1 MLLTMKEL
9 SQAAPPLEG
18 EVLRG
23 DACESS
29 FDSVPA
35 SRSRSSGV
43 ESGNGHK
50 KDENDPIGS
59 QQDLDTPGHRGPPP
73 PPRDWVDHRPD
84 GGPLLRYLWCSLSDD
99 DEGVVVES
107 DAATDPDLCGVGGL
121 GGEYNNDDST
131 EGDGSKPRPRTRTPP
146 SSGRQALSGQTLY
159 LGGEVGCDGNMY
171 CIPGHAARVLTVR
184 VADGTD
190 TVALIGP
197 EFPGKFKWLRGVSM
211 GDVIYGLPCHADS
224 VLRIHVPTQTVTTL
238 AIPYENFYG
247 SDMEL
252 ARQQRRQE
260 WKYHGGSVSPHNGC
274 LYGIPQSALHV
285 LKIDPVAD
293 AVTLVGPPLP
303 GRYKWYGGVVGRND
317 GAIYGIPHN
326 ASSVLRIGR
335 SDRITLHGSYGE
347 GGHKWHGAAA
357 AATAEAGNGAIVSV
371 PANADTVLCIYPNI
385 PTDMDDDPAPTLV
398 ELGGPDC
405 VQTGRHRTDRKYKY
419 LGAMAG
425 PDGTVYCFPSGS
437 EHVLRVDPDARTV
450 RQLGPNL
457 SDAKMERLCQNKWQ
471 NGVCVNHPNEKAV
484 YAIPLAAESV
494 LRIDCSKGGREPEI
508 TTWHL
513 PEPFRG
519 LAKWEGAVLAPNGVI
534 YTVPN
539 NHKAILRIESPP
551 STSTLNIT
559 TESNTT
565 FEPKLHPAAT
575 TGPRRDDV
583 PYASGIPTLRSSV
596 HRVKHPSKKE
606 DLGGHLGG
614 PRPKDRD
621 GKETGITF
629 LPNELCQETVLEYDL
644 EEHDLAN
651 AVRNML
657 EQCDPNVVGSFDKDD
672 TFADAAE
679 PPRLESFRVQ
689 SASTW
694 RTANGGQCEAAQR
707 YLSDQVARND
717 AFLAVFD
724 RFVHGVVLPHV
735 KRRLVDLGLASD
747 APGSVKF
754 FYQRPPTLRLQPG
767 PARARVKPHSD
778 AEYGHQNGELVR
790 QLAYVL
796 VVMQMLMY
804 SHHRHSMCLVL
815 YAERMDPTHGPRT
828 DGRRSVGRI
837 HSHAR
842 RLPSHR
848 GPAGTAG
855 AVPRVLLPALRARQC
870 LAAHPCELGLSGWRR
885 GLLRS
890 RVGDARH
897 HGRPL
902 PARSDAVV
910 KYTVMS
916 MAYAIRLRTILG
928 APIILLLLNA
938 I

>member
-1 MLLTMKEL
+1 VHWRISGCEFPGGIHGKIFWKIPSCPFLAALPTTSSEAMLTMKEL
-9 SQAAPPLEG
+9 SHPASPLEG
-18 EVLRG
+18 DIFRGEVR
-23 DACESS
+23 ESS
-29 FDSVPA
+29 CDSLPVSG
-35 SRSRSSGV
+35 SRSRGV
-43 ESGNGHK
+43 ESGNGHNE
-50 KDENDPIGS
+50 DEEDPIG
-59 QQDLDTPGHRGPPP
+59 QPPP
-73 PPRDWVDHRPD
+73 QHVEQHPPLDCVDHRPD
-84 GGPLLRYLWCSLSDD
+84 GGPLLRYLWCSISDD
-99 DEGVVVES
+99 DEGVVES
-107 DAATDPDLCGVGGL
+107 DAAMDPGVASASIRDGVSSI
-121 GGEYNNDDST
+121 DST
-131 EGDGSKPRPRTRTPP
+131 EGDGSEPRPRPRTPP
-146 SSGRQALSGQTLY
+146 SSARQALSGQTLY
-159 LGGEVGCDGNMY
+159 LGGEIGCDGNMY
-171 CIPGHAARVLTVR
+171 CIPGHAKRVLQVR

-190 TVALIGP
+190 SVALIGP
-197 EFPGKFKWLRGVSM
+197 ELPGKFKWLRGVSM

-238 AIPYENFYG
+238 AIPYEDFYG
-247 SDMEL
+247 SDNIDR
-252 ARQQRRQE
+252 ARQQRQQE

-326 ASSVLRIGR
+326 SSSVLRIGKN
-335 SDRITLHGSYGE
+335 DQITLHGSYGE

-357 AATAEAGNGAIVSV
+357 ATAEAGSGAIVSV
-371 PANADTVLCIYPNI
+371 PANADTVLCIYPNA

-437 EHVLRVDPDARTV
+437 EHVLQVDPDARTV
-450 RQLGPNL
+450 RQLRPNL
-457 SDAKMERLCQNKWQ
+457 YDARMERLCQNKWQ
-471 NGVCVNHPNEKAV
+471 NGVCVTHRNEKAV

-494 LRIDCSKGGREPEI
+494 LRIDCSKEGMQEPEI

-539 NHKAILRIESPP
+539 NHKAILRIESPR
-551 STSTLNIT
+551 SNSTLNSTVT
-559 TESNTT
+559 TNTT
-565 FEPKLHPAAT
+565 IAPELRAT
-575 TGPRRDDV
+575 APTGPRRDDV
-583 PYASGIPTLRSSV
+583 PYASGIPTLRSSA

-606 DLGGHLGG
+606 DLGG
-614 PRPKDRD
+614 PRPTDRD
-621 GKETGITF
+621 GKETGTTF
-629 LPNELCQETVLEYDL
+629 LPKELCQESVLEYDL

-657 EQCDPNVVGSFDKDD
+657 EQCDPNVVGSFDMNDKR
-672 TFADAAE
+672 TDAAE

-689 SASTW
+689 TASTW
-694 RTANGGQCEAAQR
+694 RTAYGGQCEAAQR

-735 KRRLVDLGLASD
+735 KRRLVDLGLASED
-747 APGSVKF
+747 SGSVKF

-767 PARARVKPHSD
+767 PAWARVKPHSD

-790 QLAYVL
+790 QLIHTRTRCNTNAHMSSSLSIDVSCTRR
-796 VVMQMLMY
+796 MY
-804 SHHRHSMCLVL
+804 GSHSRTENLRVSICGWN
-815 YAERMDPTHGPRT
+815 PTPCWTTTIRSRPGRDSWCCSTGPR
-828 DGRRSVGRI
+828 
-837 HSHAR
+837 
-842 RLPSHR
+842 
-848 GPAGTAG
+848 AGTTCPPM
-855 AVPRVLLPALRARQC
+855 PRGTPV
-870 LAAHPCELGLSGWRR
+870 
-885 GLLRS
+885 
-890 RVGDARH
+890 
-897 HGRPL
+897 
-902 PARSDAVV
+902 
-910 KYTVMS
+910 
-916 MAYAIRLRTILG
+916 
-928 APIILLLLNA
+928 
-938 I
+938 